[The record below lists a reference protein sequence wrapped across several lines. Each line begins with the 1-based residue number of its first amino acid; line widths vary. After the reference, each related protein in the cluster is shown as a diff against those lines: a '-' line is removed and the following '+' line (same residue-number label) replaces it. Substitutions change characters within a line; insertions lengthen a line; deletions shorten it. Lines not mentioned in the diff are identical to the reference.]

1 MRSVADRLRI
11 EDRQGLRALT
21 PAERVELALALGA
34 RDLESFRWALQPA
47 LDPQA
52 AARILERRRQASRR
66 RCRAIEELI
75 G

>member
-11 EDRQGLRALT
+11 EDREAVLRLT

-34 RDLESFRWALQPA
+34 RDLESYRMALQPA
-47 LDPQA
+47 LDGEA
-52 AARILERRRQASRR
+52 AARILQRQRQAGRR